1 MTRNVLN
8 QLECKIGKAGEI
20 LCNTDDTGNV
30 LLFVSSGKL
39 VIYNQ
44 NQTPVADV
52 DEGHFVLLP
61 AEKSFIAIAIT
72 STRLILMH
80 AGPLS
85 EMITDDPEWNP
96 DRPVILPICPSLAKT
111 LYIIEY
117 YQNEKR
123 TELTKHSF
131 YQLVIF
137 LMQTETYLV
146 IVAIL
151 PIHYRNIVY

>member
-8 QLECKIGKAGEI
+8 QFECKIGKAGEI

-80 AGPLS
+80 AGLLS

-123 TELTKHSF
+123 SEL
-131 YQLVIF
+131 
-137 LMQTETYLV
+137 
-146 IVAIL
+146 
-151 PIHYRNIVY
+151 N

>member
-96 DRPVILPICPSLAKT
+96 DRPVILPICPSSAKT

-123 TELTKHSF
+123 SEL
-131 YQLVIF
+131 
-137 LMQTETYLV
+137 
-146 IVAIL
+146 
-151 PIHYRNIVY
+151 N

>member
-8 QLECKIGKAGEI
+8 QFECKIGKAGEI

-61 AEKSFIAIAIT
+61 AEKSFIAIAI
-72 STRLILMH
+72 STFILKYKLCNFHVQLIVFCQK
-80 AGPLS
+80 
-85 EMITDDPEWNP
+85 N
-96 DRPVILPICPSLAKT
+96 
-111 LYIIEY
+111 
-117 YQNEKR
+117 
-123 TELTKHSF
+123 
-131 YQLVIF
+131 
-137 LMQTETYLV
+137 MQP
-146 IVAIL
+146 AD
-151 PIHYRNIVY
+151 

>member
-85 EMITDDPEWNP
+85 EMITDDPEWCQ

-123 TELTKHSF
+123 SEL
-131 YQLVIF
+131 
-137 LMQTETYLV
+137 
-146 IVAIL
+146 
-151 PIHYRNIVY
+151 N

>member
-61 AEKSFIAIAIT
+61 ADKSFIAIAIT

-123 TELTKHSF
+123 SEL
-131 YQLVIF
+131 
-137 LMQTETYLV
+137 
-146 IVAIL
+146 
-151 PIHYRNIVY
+151 N

>member
-8 QLECKIGKAGEI
+8 QFECKIGKAGEI

-72 STRLILMH
+72 H
-80 AGPLS
+80 ACRSAFRNDNRRSGMESGSSCHTPYLS
-85 EMITDDPEWNP
+85 
-96 DRPVILPICPSLAKT
+96 
-111 LYIIEY
+111 
-117 YQNEKR
+117 
-123 TELTKHSF
+123 
-131 YQLVIF
+131 IF
-137 LMQTETYLV
+137 S
-146 IVAIL
+146 
-151 PIHYRNIVY
+151 

>member
-8 QLECKIGKAGEI
+8 QFECKIGKAGEI

-61 AEKSFIAIAIT
+61 AEKSIIAIAIT

-123 TELTKHSF
+123 SEL
-131 YQLVIF
+131 
-137 LMQTETYLV
+137 
-146 IVAIL
+146 
-151 PIHYRNIVY
+151 N

>member
-30 LLFVSSGKL
+30 LLFVSFGKL

-123 TELTKHSF
+123 SEL
-131 YQLVIF
+131 
-137 LMQTETYLV
+137 
-146 IVAIL
+146 
-151 PIHYRNIVY
+151 N

>member
-8 QLECKIGKAGEI
+8 QFECKIGKAGEI
-20 LCNTDDTGNV
+20 FCNTDDTGNV

-123 TELTKHSF
+123 SEL
-131 YQLVIF
+131 
-137 LMQTETYLV
+137 
-146 IVAIL
+146 
-151 PIHYRNIVY
+151 N

>member
-96 DRPVILPICPSLAKT
+96 DRPVILPMCPSLAKT

-123 TELTKHSF
+123 SEL
-131 YQLVIF
+131 
-137 LMQTETYLV
+137 
-146 IVAIL
+146 
-151 PIHYRNIVY
+151 N

>member
-85 EMITDDPEWNP
+85 EMITDDPEWDP

-123 TELTKHSF
+123 SEL
-131 YQLVIF
+131 
-137 LMQTETYLV
+137 
-146 IVAIL
+146 
-151 PIHYRNIVY
+151 N

>member
-85 EMITDDPEWNP
+85 EMITNDPEWNP

-123 TELTKHSF
+123 SEL
-131 YQLVIF
+131 
-137 LMQTETYLV
+137 
-146 IVAIL
+146 
-151 PIHYRNIVY
+151 N

>member
-1 MTRNVLN
+1 MSRNVLN

-123 TELTKHSF
+123 SEL
-131 YQLVIF
+131 
-137 LMQTETYLV
+137 
-146 IVAIL
+146 
-151 PIHYRNIVY
+151 N

>member
-8 QLECKIGKAGEI
+8 QFECKIGKAGEI

-96 DRPVILPICPSLAKT
+96 DRPVILPICPALAKT
-111 LYIIEY
+111 LSIIEY

-123 TELTKHSF
+123 SEL
-131 YQLVIF
+131 
-137 LMQTETYLV
+137 
-146 IVAIL
+146 
-151 PIHYRNIVY
+151 N

>member
-8 QLECKIGKAGEI
+8 QFECKIGKAGEI

-85 EMITDDPEWNP
+85 EMTTDDPEWNP

-123 TELTKHSF
+123 SEL
-131 YQLVIF
+131 
-137 LMQTETYLV
+137 
-146 IVAIL
+146 
-151 PIHYRNIVY
+151 N

>member
-20 LCNTDDTGNV
+20 LCNTHDTGNV

-123 TELTKHSF
+123 SEL
-131 YQLVIF
+131 
-137 LMQTETYLV
+137 
-146 IVAIL
+146 
-151 PIHYRNIVY
+151 N

>member
-1 MTRNVLN
+1 MIRNVLN
-8 QLECKIGKAGEI
+8 QFVCKKGKAGEI

-39 VIYNQ
+39 VIYNR
-44 NQTPVADV
+44 NHMPVADV
-52 DEGHFVLLP
+52 DEGYFVLLP
-61 AEKSFIAIAIT
+61 AEKSFIATAIT

-85 EMITDDPEWNP
+85 EMITDDPEWDP

-111 LYIIEY
+111 LYLIEY

-123 TELTKHSF
+123 SEL
-131 YQLVIF
+131 
-137 LMQTETYLV
+137 
-146 IVAIL
+146 
-151 PIHYRNIVY
+151 N

>member
-96 DRPVILPICPSLAKT
+96 DRPVILPICPSLDKT

-123 TELTKHSF
+123 SEL
-131 YQLVIF
+131 
-137 LMQTETYLV
+137 
-146 IVAIL
+146 
-151 PIHYRNIVY
+151 N

>member
-8 QLECKIGKAGEI
+8 QFECKIGKAGEI

-96 DRPVILPICPSLAKT
+96 DRHVILPICPSLAKN

-123 TELTKHSF
+123 SEL
-131 YQLVIF
+131 
-137 LMQTETYLV
+137 
-146 IVAIL
+146 
-151 PIHYRNIVY
+151 N

>member
-8 QLECKIGKAGEI
+8 QFECKIGKAGEI

-61 AEKSFIAIAIT
+61 AEKSFIAITIT

-123 TELTKHSF
+123 SEL
-131 YQLVIF
+131 
-137 LMQTETYLV
+137 
-146 IVAIL
+146 
-151 PIHYRNIVY
+151 N

>member
-117 YQNEKR
+117 YQNEKQS
-123 TELTKHSF
+123 EL
-131 YQLVIF
+131 
-137 LMQTETYLV
+137 
-146 IVAIL
+146 
-151 PIHYRNIVY
+151 N

>member
-8 QLECKIGKAGEI
+8 QFECKIGKAGEI

-123 TELTKHSF
+123 REL
-131 YQLVIF
+131 
-137 LMQTETYLV
+137 
-146 IVAIL
+146 
-151 PIHYRNIVY
+151 N

>member
-117 YQNEKR
+117 YQNEMR
-123 TELTKHSF
+123 SEL
-131 YQLVIF
+131 
-137 LMQTETYLV
+137 
-146 IVAIL
+146 
-151 PIHYRNIVY
+151 N

>member
-80 AGPLS
+80 ADPLS

-117 YQNEKR
+117 YQNKKR
-123 TELTKHSF
+123 SEL
-131 YQLVIF
+131 
-137 LMQTETYLV
+137 
-146 IVAIL
+146 
-151 PIHYRNIVY
+151 N

>member
-8 QLECKIGKAGEI
+8 QFECKIGKAGEI

-52 DEGHFVLLP
+52 DEGHLVLLS

-123 TELTKHSF
+123 SEL
-131 YQLVIF
+131 
-137 LMQTETYLV
+137 
-146 IVAIL
+146 
-151 PIHYRNIVY
+151 N

>member
-72 STRLILMH
+72 STRLLLMH
-80 AGPLS
+80 ADPLS

-123 TELTKHSF
+123 SEL
-131 YQLVIF
+131 
-137 LMQTETYLV
+137 
-146 IVAIL
+146 
-151 PIHYRNIVY
+151 N

>member
-8 QLECKIGKAGEI
+8 QFECKIGKAGEI
-20 LCNTDDTGNV
+20 LCNTDDTGNI

-39 VIYNQ
+39 VIYNR
-44 NQTPVADV
+44 NQTPIADV
-52 DEGHFVLLP
+52 NEGYFVLLP

-123 TELTKHSF
+123 SEL
-131 YQLVIF
+131 
-137 LMQTETYLV
+137 
-146 IVAIL
+146 
-151 PIHYRNIVY
+151 N

>member
-8 QLECKIGKAGEI
+8 QLECKIGKAGEL

-123 TELTKHSF
+123 SEL
-131 YQLVIF
+131 
-137 LMQTETYLV
+137 
-146 IVAIL
+146 
-151 PIHYRNIVY
+151 N

>member
-8 QLECKIGKAGEI
+8 QFECKIGKAGEI

-96 DRPVILPICPSLAKT
+96 DRPVKHPICPYIAKT
-111 LYIIEY
+111 LNIIEY

-123 TELTKHSF
+123 SEL
-131 YQLVIF
+131 
-137 LMQTETYLV
+137 
-146 IVAIL
+146 
-151 PIHYRNIVY
+151 N

>member
-8 QLECKIGKAGEI
+8 QFECKIGKAGEI

-123 TELTKHSF
+123 SKL
-131 YQLVIF
+131 
-137 LMQTETYLV
+137 
-146 IVAIL
+146 
-151 PIHYRNIVY
+151 N

>member
-8 QLECKIGKAGEI
+8 QFECKIGKAGEI

-61 AEKSFIAIAIT
+61 AEKSFIAISIT

-123 TELTKHSF
+123 SEL
-131 YQLVIF
+131 
-137 LMQTETYLV
+137 
-146 IVAIL
+146 
-151 PIHYRNIVY
+151 N

>member
-8 QLECKIGKAGEI
+8 QFECKIGKAGEI

-96 DRPVILPICPSLAKT
+96 DRPVILPIGPSLAKT

-123 TELTKHSF
+123 SEL
-131 YQLVIF
+131 
-137 LMQTETYLV
+137 
-146 IVAIL
+146 
-151 PIHYRNIVY
+151 N

>member
-8 QLECKIGKAGEI
+8 QFECKIGKAGEI

-85 EMITDDPEWNP
+85 EWNP
-96 DRPVILPICPSLAKT
+96 NRPVILPICPSLAKT

-123 TELTKHSF
+123 SEL
-131 YQLVIF
+131 
-137 LMQTETYLV
+137 
-146 IVAIL
+146 
-151 PIHYRNIVY
+151 N

>member
-30 LLFVSSGKL
+30 LFFVSSGKL

-123 TELTKHSF
+123 SEL
-131 YQLVIF
+131 
-137 LMQTETYLV
+137 
-146 IVAIL
+146 
-151 PIHYRNIVY
+151 N

>member
-30 LLFVSSGKL
+30 LLFVSAGKL

-123 TELTKHSF
+123 SEL
-131 YQLVIF
+131 
-137 LMQTETYLV
+137 
-146 IVAIL
+146 
-151 PIHYRNIVY
+151 N

>member
-1 MTRNVLN
+1 MIRNVLN
-8 QLECKIGKAGEI
+8 QFECKIGKAGEI

-39 VIYNQ
+39 VIYNR
-44 NQTPVADV
+44 NHMPVADV
-52 DEGHFVLLP
+52 DEGYFVLLP

-123 TELTKHSF
+123 SEL
-131 YQLVIF
+131 
-137 LMQTETYLV
+137 
-146 IVAIL
+146 
-151 PIHYRNIVY
+151 N

>member
-8 QLECKIGKAGEI
+8 QIECKIGKAGEI

-72 STRLILMH
+72 STRLILMP

-123 TELTKHSF
+123 SEL
-131 YQLVIF
+131 
-137 LMQTETYLV
+137 
-146 IVAIL
+146 
-151 PIHYRNIVY
+151 N

>member
-72 STRLILMH
+72 STRLMLMH

-123 TELTKHSF
+123 SEL
-131 YQLVIF
+131 
-137 LMQTETYLV
+137 
-146 IVAIL
+146 
-151 PIHYRNIVY
+151 N

>member
-85 EMITDDPEWNP
+85 DMITDDPEWNP

-123 TELTKHSF
+123 SEL
-131 YQLVIF
+131 
-137 LMQTETYLV
+137 
-146 IVAIL
+146 
-151 PIHYRNIVY
+151 N